1 MRFRGSNKGAEWG
14 GSLHWDAGKMGQLA
28 FSPGRVG
35 VTLKACRCG
44 MGLTHSS
51 TLGWGGGCFHP
62 LIVTLLVKLFAQVGS
77 HSFLNT
83 RVSGVGCVHAPPKR
97 RSKPQYTPSTEPK
110 SQTVLEPK
118 LTSFGSY
125 ATGSN
130 FLVEVMFPKSHEVSL
145 GCGSLG
151 REVGWEGGT
160 DWHSRGPA
168 GCSWSRQ
175 SP

>member
-1 MRFRGSNKGAEWG
+1 MGREPALGRREDGATGLLTRKSG
-14 GSLHWDAGKMGQLA
+14 GHSE
-28 FSPGRVG
+28 
-35 VTLKACRCG
+35 
-44 MGLTHSS
+44 GL
-51 TLGWGGGCFHP
+51 P
-62 LIVTLLVKLFAQVGS
+62 LRDGS
-77 HSFLNT
+77 HSLLNT
-83 RVSGVGCVHAPPKR
+83 GVGWGVLPPPHRHAVSQAFCPGWVTFIPQHQGVGGGVCPCTPKR
-97 RSKPQYTPSTEPK
+97 RSKPQYTLSTEPK